1 MSKYI
6 YIEWPVSRGL
16 ISARVLPP
24 SPIGETAV
32 QRPSQVENYS
42 RQGVFDVD
50 THLVHHFWQVI
61 IRFLSQQYSWVD
73 RNLEKLYI
81 TFKILSNKQHSPI
94 STPIANNLKILHF
107 EYMLFYDKSTVL

>member
-50 THLVHHFWQVI
+50 THLVHHFWQAGNNQIFVS
-61 IRFLSQQYSWVD
+61 LSSAVQLGRS
-73 RNLEKLYI
+73 
-81 TFKILSNKQHSPI
+81 
-94 STPIANNLKILHF
+94 
-107 EYMLFYDKSTVL
+107 KS